1 MPQNTI
7 LIHPATLKLAKAKGY
22 ITDLHLRQTQH
33 LPSFKSDE
41 FKPDHSIYKNAIVS
55 PNGYIYERG
64 ESGGWEWVRHTG
76 ACGCE
81 PATQDRTIT
90 NKQAELQKSHAKVI
104 TLACRWGD
112 QTWHFPMEALVGL
125 YSIPPELLHNQ
136 RVLIHITAINEYS
149 KAWLGMLNIAPDRL
163 IEGTIHAKELVVPL
177 LGGCG
182 SPHLFQ
188 IKALQSTIQSHLKL
202 QFPQRTLNQS
212 QNQNQNPNPKLIILI
227 ERTKHRPLQ
236 NRLQLR
242 QAITAY
248 ANRNNSKI
256 HLHTDANLPP
266 LAEQLQIFAKADIV
280 IGPHGGTSILAS
292 AMQEG
297 KVWLEIMEVGSPA
310 ENLCGARLS
319 YFCGLRHAI
328 VPSQRFVVQPSQVL
342 HTLAELET
350 YALLERL
357 VINKLK

>member
-1 MPQNTI
+1 M
-7 LIHPATLKLAKAKGY
+7 IHPAALRLAKPKGY

-33 LPSFKSDE
+33 LPSFDSDDMQ
-41 FKPDHSIYKNAIVS
+41 PDHSIYKNVIVAK
-55 PNGYIYERG
+55 NGHIYERR
-64 ESGGWEWVRHTG
+64 EPEGWEWARNTG

-90 NKQAELQKSHAKVI
+90 NKQAYIQNSHAKVI

-112 QTWHFPMEALVGL
+112 KTWHFPMEALVGL
-125 YSIPPELLHNQ
+125 YSIPPELLHDQ

-149 KAWLGMLNIAPDRL
+149 KAWLGMLKIAPDRL
-163 IEGTIHAKELVVPL
+163 IEGTIHAKELIVPL

-182 SPHLFQ
+182 APHLFQ
-188 IKALQSTIQSHLKL
+188 IRALQSTLQSHLKL
-202 QFPQRTLNQS
+202 QSPKTTLNQT
-212 QNQNQNPNPKLIILI
+212 QNQNRNPKLIILI

-248 ANRNNSKI
+248 ANRNYSKI

-266 LAEQLQIFAKADIV
+266 LAEQLQLFAKADIV

-297 KVWLEIMEVGSPA
+297 KVWLEIMEVGTQA

-319 YFCGLRHAI
+319 YFCGLRNAI

-342 HTLAELET
+342 HTLAKIFNTPYLS
-350 YALLERL
+350 
-357 VINKLK
+357 VW